1 MSSAVVACR
10 RLSSPV
16 VGLSSACRR
25 PVVAQKGRKYEQHV
39 IVGAPVVAQ
48 FLSSACRRLSS
59 VLASCWPRAGLVL
72 ASCWPRAGL
81 VLASCW
87 PRADLVLALFW
98 LCGPLWPL

>member
-10 RLSSPV
+10 R
-16 VGLSSACRR
+16 LSSACRR

-39 IVGAPVVAQ
+39 IFGAPVVAQ

-72 ASCWPRAGL
+72 TLCWPCSGFAGRCDRYSGVVRNL
-81 VLASCW
+81 QS
-87 PRADLVLALFW
+87 
-98 LCGPLWPL
+98 G